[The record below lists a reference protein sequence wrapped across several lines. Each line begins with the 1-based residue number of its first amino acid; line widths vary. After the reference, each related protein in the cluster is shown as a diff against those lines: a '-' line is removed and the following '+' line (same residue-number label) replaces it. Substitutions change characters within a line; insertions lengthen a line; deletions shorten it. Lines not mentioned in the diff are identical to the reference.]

1 MIEIHLTKNQ
11 REYLIQFVK
20 KGTAKARAIA
30 RANVLLLADEGEND
44 KIITTATKVHRQG
57 IWRTKKRFLK
67 VGLPQALEEN
77 PRSGQPKK
85 YDEIDEAEII
95 AVACTKAPYGR
106 DRWSIRL
113 LTDEL
118 KKKKQFE
125 EINRESVRLILKKTG
140 QDLG

>member
-1 MIEIHLTKNQ
+1 MVEIHLTKNQ
-11 REYLIQFVK
+11 REFLIQFVK